1 MSFFLGVGG
10 GLRDPEGSLVWFS
23 GPRWILGSLKGL
35 FNNCWWG
42 FRVVDEFWRVF
53 EGSWGILKDLW
64 WCFQGPDEFW
74 RVWRDF
80 LKGFL
85 MRFSGSRWVL
95 ESFDRSLKD
104 LEGFLL
110 LVKDLWLVFRILLCF
125 LVMLRDL
132 QKFPI
137 DFYFRF
143 EGFFYFWRISG
154 DIFWF
159 LMIFLGAL
167 RDFSR
172 IFQGFFKD
180 LNQQSLGLSR

>member
-1 MSFFLGVGG
+1 
-10 GLRDPEGSLVWFS
+10 
-23 GPRWILGSLKGL
+23 
-35 FNNCWWG
+35 
-42 FRVVDEFWRVF
+42 
-53 EGSWGILKDLW
+53 
-64 WCFQGPDEFW
+64 
-74 RVWRDF
+74 
-80 LKGFL
+80 

-143 EGFFYFWRISG
+143 EGFFHF
-154 DIFWF
+154 
-159 LMIFLGAL
+159 
-167 RDFSR
+167 
-172 IFQGFFKD
+172 
-180 LNQQSLGLSR
+180 